1 MIKLNLH
8 KNCLYALLLA
18 FMAML
23 MLAACSSTDEAS
35 QSEDPSSSSCEDAC
49 RSSQVPDFQLDECLM
64 ACDIT

>member
-1 MIKLNLH
+1 MTQFNLD
-8 KNCLYALLLA
+8 KNHLYALLLA

-23 MLAACSSTDEAS
+23 MLSGCSSTDEAS

-64 ACDIT
+64 ACEIT